1 MKVSRRPAPIAAPH
15 VMPGLL
21 HAAPEAHPPAAS
33 PERRPDPGR
42 SWRVGRHRPPW
53 LALTVLALVLLAAV
67 AAPLLAPHDPA
78 RQHLQDAF
86 RSPNAEYLLGA
97 DHLGRD
103 LLSRLLFGARTTLL
117 TAVAVLALTFVIG
130 VSVGVLAGFYGGWT
144 DALLMRLTDLLL
156 AFPALLLAV
165 AVAGTLGQSLFHLA
179 VSLIIV
185 GWPGLARTTRGLVLA
200 CREQDYVLA
209 TRALGSPRRRIM
221 TKHILPNVIGPVIVL
236 GSLEFGTII
245 LSIAGLNFLGLG
257 VQPPDAEL
265 GAMLRAAQPHLQ
277 TDPQLL
283 VYPSAA
289 IVVIVLSVNALADRR
304 RDALDPTH
312 RR

>member
-1 MKVSRRPAPIAAPH
+1 
-15 VMPGLL
+15 MPGLL
-21 HAAPEAHPPAAS
+21 HAAPEAHSPAAS
-33 PERRPDPGR
+33 PERRLHRGR
-42 SWRVGRHRPPW
+42 SSRVGRQRPPL
-53 LALTVLALVLLAAV
+53 LALAVLALVLLAAI

-86 RSPNAEYLLGA
+86 SSPNAEYLLGA

-117 TAVAVLALTFVIG
+117 TAVAVLALTSVIG

-165 AVAGTLGQSLFHLA
+165 AVAGTLGQSMFHLA
-179 VSLIIV
+179 LSLIIV
-185 GWPGLARTTRGLVLA
+185 GWPGLARTTRGLVLT
-200 CREQDYVLA
+200 CREQEYVLA
-209 TRALGSPRRRIM
+209 ARALGAPRRRIM
-221 TKHILPNVIGPVIVL
+221 TKHLLPNVIGPVLVL

-257 VQPPDAEL
+257 VQPPVAEL

-289 IVVIVLSVNALADRR
+289 IVLIVLSVNALADRR
-304 RDALDPTH
+304 RDVLDPTH